1 MPGKVKEGFSI
12 VLKILGRVTSI
23 NVRKALWVLDELGVA
38 YEREDWGLPLRDP
51 KVPEFLAFNP
61 NAQVPVLI
69 DGDFVLW
76 ESIAIMSYLNDAHG
90 SGALMPD
97 DAQTR
102 ALAMQWVLWQN
113 NEMGS
118 HWGYPLR
125 SIIRKEPG
133 FDDPQKLAESIAI
146 WASKMAIIEAH
157 LAKSVSFVVGE
168 RFSLADVAITLGL
181 HRWFAVPFDHVPMPA
196 SEAYYQKMMQR
207 PAARAWL
214 TPQTP

>member
-76 ESIAIMSYLNDAHG
+76 ESIAIMSYLNEARG

-102 ALAMQWVLWQN
+102 ALAMQ
-113 NEMGS
+113 
-118 HWGYPLR
+118 
-125 SIIRKEPG
+125 
-133 FDDPQKLAESIAI
+133 
-146 WASKMAIIEAH
+146 
-157 LAKSVSFVVGE
+157 
-168 RFSLADVAITLGL
+168 
-181 HRWFAVPFDHVPMPA
+181 
-196 SEAYYQKMMQR
+196 
-207 PAARAWL
+207 
-214 TPQTP
+214 